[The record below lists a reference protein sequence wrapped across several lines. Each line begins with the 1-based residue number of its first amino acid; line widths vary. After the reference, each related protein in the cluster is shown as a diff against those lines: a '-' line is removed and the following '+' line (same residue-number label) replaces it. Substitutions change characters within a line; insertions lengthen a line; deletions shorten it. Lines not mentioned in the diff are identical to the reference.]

1 MLYARLG
8 GAEAVSDTIRPC
20 HLPEHPARRLRRAP
34 RTIKSL
40 VVAPSSTDTLAY
52 SPEERTVSRRIAAGV
67 VFAALAG
74 FASTPLFAA
83 CDTTAP
89 VLTGFN
95 VGPPTIDTTTSSQD
109 VTCSMTMT
117 DDLSGVA
124 FMTCQLAPPA
134 GVVEKIPPYCIA
146 FAPNSGTPRNGVWSC
161 VITLPRYS
169 PSGVWTI
176 RQALAKDTVGNAI
189 VYTASQLAALGYPS
203 SLTVTSDPDTLPP
216 VQTAI
221 SLSPGSLDVS
231 SGPQN
236 LTCNMTVTDNKSG
249 VHLSVCAIFSPST
262 SQKLGC
268 EAFAPSS
275 GTIMNGVFSCSVTVP
290 QYAEAGDWTS
300 QGASEDFALNDPVNA
315 GPPITSVAVTSANP
329 DTEVPTLTSFDFNP
343 KSVSDGTGLQQ
354 VVCTVVATDSLA
366 GVDTAICRLTS
377 PVNHA
382 SLSCTATA
390 PSSGTRNNG
399 TFQCSLSVPQYA
411 AAGSGTWE
419 VNLTDLAGNTTDYQ
433 PQVPVLTVACAAGDA
448 ETTCR
453 FAADRQS
460 LTWDPMAGA
469 TRYNVYRGPL
479 TNFVDANADHIP
491 DGGYGTCQNSRD
503 ANLTDTTFV
512 DTDIPTVAQKGFF
525 YLVDYKSGSAELGLG
540 ANGFGTARTESSPCP

>member
-1 MLYARLG
+1 
-8 GAEAVSDTIRPC
+8 
-20 HLPEHPARRLRRAP
+20 
-34 RTIKSL
+34 
-40 VVAPSSTDTLAY
+40 LAH
-52 SPEERTVSRRIAAGV
+52 SPEERIVSRRIAAGV

-95 VGPPTIDTTTSSQD
+95 VGPSSIDTTSSSQT
-109 VTCSMTMT
+109 VTCSMTLT
-117 DDLSGVA
+117 DDLSGVGA
-124 FMTCQLAPPA
+124 FSCELAPPA
-134 GVVEKIPPYCIA
+134 TSNEKFILPYCTA
-146 FAPNSGTPRNGVWSC
+146 LAPSSGTPRNGVWSC
-161 VITLPRYS
+161 TITLPRYS
-169 PSGVWTI
+169 HSGVWTV
-176 RQALAKDTVGNAI
+176 RQAFAQDAVGNPI

-203 SLTVTSDPDTLPP
+203 SLTVTSDADNSPP

-221 SLSPGSLDVS
+221 SLTPGTLDVS
-231 SGPQN
+231 SGPKT
-236 LTCNMTVTDNKSG
+236 LTCNMTVTDDKSG
-249 VHLSVCAIFSPST
+249 VFASACAFYSPST
-262 SQKLGC
+262 SQQLFC
-268 EAFAPSS
+268 ESFAPTS
-275 GTIMNGVFSCSVTVP
+275 GTIMNGVFSCSVTLT
-290 QYAEAGDWTS
+290 QYSEPGTWTA
-300 QGASEDFALNDPVNA
+300 QGAAEDFAFNGALNA
-315 GPPITSVAVTSANP
+315 GPPLGSAVVTSANP
-329 DTEVPTLTSFDFNP
+329 DTQPPTLVSFNINP
-343 KSVSDGTGLQQ
+343 TSVSDGTGPQP
-354 VVCTVVATDSLA
+354 VVCTMAVIDSIA
-366 GVDTAICRLTS
+366 GVDTAICEVSS
-377 PVNHA
+377 PVNNA
-382 SLSCTATA
+382 SVSCTATG
-390 PSSGTRNNG
+390 PVSGTRNNG

-411 AAGSGTWE
+411 GAGSATWE
-419 VNLTDLAGNTTDYQ
+419 ANITDLAGNTTGLQ
-433 PQVPVLTVACAAGDA
+433 SQVPVLAVTCAAGDA

-479 TNFVDANADHIP
+479 TNLVDANADHVP